1 MDLRASTVNL
11 NVIPNLISQ
20 EDICALSADTFSHN
34 DLRSDD
40 SEEEDEIL
48 EKDDGDEHQYE
59 IGRQSQF
66 HGYMGAGPTTF
77 SQFQSSMDAGPSAY
91 SQFHDSMGAR
101 TSAHHMEPPALE
113 FIDVSW
119 ANQAVDSQWVQQE
132 VQLQNTNEKLYVGT
146 QFATKAELIYAV
158 KMYHIE
164 AHAQYKVTR
173 SDPGR
178 LILKCIK
185 RGGCNWK
192 LTASMPDG
200 HDFFRIAR
208 LQPVHTCSN
217 PIINR
222 DHAQLDS
229 SCVADYIKET
239 VKTDLSITISAISA
253 VIKAR
258 LNFTISYKK
267 AWLAK
272 QMAIAQLF
280 GDWDELYRVLPEIM
294 DALQRSNPRT
304 VVV

>member
-1 MDLRASTVNL
+1 
-11 NVIPNLISQ
+11 
-20 EDICALSADTFSHN
+20 
-34 DLRSDD
+34 
-40 SEEEDEIL
+40 
-48 EKDDGDEHQYE
+48 
-59 IGRQSQF
+59 
-66 HGYMGAGPTTF
+66 
-77 SQFQSSMDAGPSAY
+77 MDAGPSAY
-91 SQFHDSMGAR
+91 SQFHDSMGAG
-101 TSAHHMEPPALE
+101 TSAHHMEPRALE

-119 ANQAVDSQWVQQE
+119 ANQAMDSQWVQQE

-208 LQPVHTCSN
+208 LQPIHTCSN

-222 DHAQLDS
+222 DHAQLDFGF
-229 SCVADYIKET
+229 VADFIKVT
-239 VKTDLSITISAISA
+239 VKTDLSITIGAIIA
-253 VIKAR
+253 IIKAR
-258 LNFTISYKK
+258 FSFTISYKK
-267 AWLAK
+267 VWLAK
-272 QMAIAQLF
+272 QIAIA
-280 GDWDELYRVLPEIM
+280 
-294 DALQRSNPRT
+294 
-304 VVV
+304 